1 VLRWFVGGVYRSIA
15 RWGRVGVQATESATA
30 EAVLSAGQRPVVV
43 LSRHAGEGDSLLILH
58 ELLCRHRRR
67 PRLVLHQALQMDPLI
82 DVLGRRLPNRFVDP
96 RGGDTE
102 VESAAMTSDVGDDGA
117 VVIFPEGGNFS
128 PARRQRGIDRLKD
141 AGHHQEAAWAD
152 AMIHVSA
159 PRPGGTLAALDA
171 APHADVVFVAH
182 AGIPVGV
189 RDLWRLLPV
198 DQTVELRLWLA
209 AADEIPSDRDE
220 RIDWLFG
227 WWRTIDGWVAERE
240 GTAAERSG

>member
-1 VLRWFVGGVYRSIA
+1 
-15 RWGRVGVQATESATA
+15 
-30 EAVLSAGQRPVVV
+30 
-43 LSRHAGEGDSLLILH
+43 
-58 ELLCRHRRR
+58 
-67 PRLVLHQALQMDPLI
+67 M
-82 DVLGRRLPNRFVDP
+82 
-96 RGGDTE
+96 
-102 VESAAMTSDVGDDGA
+102 GDDGA

-128 PARRQRGIDRLKD
+128 PARRQRGIDRLKE

-189 RDLWRLLPV
+189 RELWRLLPV